1 VGCSSKRRAG
11 REARAQFLEEP
22 DLTQPAIFSLVKQ
35 PPHMYLPRGSLT
47 VHPTL
52 VNEMPAFPLCPTI
65 TASISG
71 SSICE

>member
-35 PPHMYLPRGSLT
+35 PPHMYLPRGFAHGASDAR
-47 VHPTL
+47 
-52 VNEMPAFPLCPTI
+52 ERDARIPALPNHHGFDQRLI
-65 TASISG
+65 DL
-71 SSICE
+71 